1 MNSPNPL
8 TMFMRQPK
16 IYIRLPSGGQFW
28 PEGSIDIPET
38 GELPV
43 FSMTANDELMLK
55 VPDALMNGQAIV
67 DVVQHCIPNIKNAW
81 HIPSLDLDI
90 ILIALRIATYGE
102 MMTTPVKFGN
112 LELDYQ
118 IDLRRLMDQQM
129 SSITWDGTVSV
140 GDNLTVF
147 VRPLTYKN
155 ITELALQT
163 FETQKIL
170 QVVNDDKVSDEQ
182 KVAVFKDSFKKLSD
196 ATIGTMG
203 HSIERIESINGS
215 TSDSKHI
222 NEFLSNVDKEIFN
235 IIQKHLDRLKESNS
249 IKPMIIQT
257 TDAMREHGVTTDTVE
272 IPITFDPS
280 TFFV

>member
-1 MNSPNPL
+1 
-8 TMFMRQPK
+8 MFMRQPK

-28 PEGSIDIPET
+28 PNGSLNIPEN
-38 GELPV
+38 GEFPV
-43 FSMTANDELMLK
+43 FSMTAKDELMLK

-67 DVVQHCIPNIKNAW
+67 DVVQHCIPDIKNAW

-118 IDLRRLMDQQM
+118 IDLRTLMDRQM
-129 SSITWDGTVSV
+129 NNIQWDNTISV

-182 KVAVFKDSFKKLSD
+182 KVAVFKDSFKKLSE
-196 ATIGTMG
+196 ATISTMAS
-203 HSIERIESINGS
+203 SIDRIESVNGS
-215 TSDSKHI
+215 TSDPAHI

-235 IIQKHLDRLKESNS
+235 VIQKHLDQLKEQNS

-257 TDAMREHGVTTDTVE
+257 TDEMREHGVTTDTVE

>member
-28 PEGSIDIPET
+28 PEGALNIPEN
-38 GELPV
+38 GEFPV
-43 FSMTANDELMLK
+43 YSMTANDELMLK

-67 DVVQHCIPNIKNAW
+67 DVIQHCIPDIKNAW
-81 HIPSLDLDI
+81 HIPSMDLDI
-90 ILIALRIATYGE
+90 LLIALRIATYGE

-112 LELDYQ
+112 LELEYQ
-118 IDLRRLMDQQM
+118 IDLRDLMDRQM
-129 SSITWDGTVSV
+129 NNITWNGTISV

-170 QVVNDDKVSDEQ
+170 QVVNDDKVSEEQ
-182 KVAVFKDSFKKLSD
+182 KVAVFKDSFKKLSE
-196 ATIGTMG
+196 ATIGTMAQ
-203 HSIERIESINGS
+203 SIERIESVNGS
-215 TSDSKHI
+215 TSDPVHI
-222 NEFLSNVDKEIFN
+222 TEFLSNVDKEIFN
-235 IIQKHLDRLKESNS
+235 IIQKHLDQLKEQNS
-249 IKPMIIQT
+249 IKPMIIST
-257 TDAMREHGVTTDTVE
+257 TDEMREHGVTTDTVD

>member
-235 IIQKHLDRLKESNS
+235 IIQKHLDQLKESNS

>member
-1 MNSPNPL
+1 
-8 TMFMRQPK
+8 MFMRQPK

-235 IIQKHLDRLKESNS
+235 IIQKHLDQLKESNS

>member
-1 MNSPNPL
+1 
-8 TMFMRQPK
+8 MFMRQPK
-16 IYIRLPSGGQFW
+16 IYIRLPSGGEFW
-28 PEGSIDIPET
+28 PDGSIDIPET

-129 SSITWDGTVSV
+129 HNIRWDSTVSV

-182 KVAVFKDSFKKLSD
+182 KVAVFKDSFKKLSE

-215 TSDSKHI
+215 TSDPKHI

-235 IIQKHLDRLKESNS
+235 IIQKHLDQLKESNS